1 MAGGKDPHNF
11 IIQTNACLFFLLSS
25 SLSLSLHIYI
35 HIFMYLYLFPSL
47 NIYIHTYTPI
57 YTYSCLYS
65 VTKLLLL
72 FACLLLLQ
80 FEYLL
85 QSDRPSES
93 SQYHR
98 LALALCSQTPPLR
111 LCKSFSHCMAPAQLL
126 PNTLPCGHF
135 V

>member
-1 MAGGKDPHNF
+1 
-11 IIQTNACLFFLLSS
+11 
-25 SLSLSLHIYI
+25 
-35 HIFMYLYLFPSL
+35 MYVCMY
-47 NIYIHTYTPI
+47 Y
-57 YTYSCLYS
+57 

-72 FACLLLLQ
+72 LACLLLLQ

-98 LALALCSQTPPLR
+98 LTLALCRQTPPLR

-126 PNTLPCGHF
+126 PRGAFCMNPINNKPYACISPCF
-135 V
+135 FPRIVA

>member
-1 MAGGKDPHNF
+1 M
-11 IIQTNACLFFLLSS
+11 
-25 SLSLSLHIYI
+25 
-35 HIFMYLYLFPSL
+35 
-47 NIYIHTYTPI
+47 
-57 YTYSCLYS
+57 YS

-72 FACLLLLQ
+72 LACLLLLQ

-98 LALALCSQTPPLR
+98 LTLALCRQTPPLR

-126 PNTLPCGHF
+126 SNPSHAGILCEPNEQQALCMYLSMFLPQNCCIRPEPECTTSASLNAQGST
-135 V
+135 